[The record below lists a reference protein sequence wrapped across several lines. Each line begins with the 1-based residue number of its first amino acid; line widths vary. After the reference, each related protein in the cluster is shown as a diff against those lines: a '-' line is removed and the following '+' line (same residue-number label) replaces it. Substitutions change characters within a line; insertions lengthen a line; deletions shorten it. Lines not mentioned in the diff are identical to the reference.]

1 MATQVR
7 PELGRIDWSPIER
20 GGAAIGQGI
29 ASMGQNIAGGIGKAT
44 QQMDQRKQMQADI
57 KTTKGLVEALK
68 PTLQQMGLPEG
79 SLAQIDTL
87 FKDGSL
93 YDQYSA
99 SQKIMPMV
107 NSIFT
112 TGLQSMMNK
121 GKDQAMAG
129 IGEVLN
135 HVAIAEDSDNAFLPP
150 RYDLAEGLRLLDER
164 GFGDEAKKEFR
175 LQVDALNRF
184 SDAQRGTVEGTPLE
198 NQQEYVGP
206 NGDRKMMGFVQ
217 TGPNAGKQGWVDD
230 KGNFNPRP
238 EGWMPSYETPAT
250 RTEMKSLKDALIAD
264 ERSIKAANRYMQNRI
279 DARQGIEALTDDIM
293 GRFKTVFNSG
303 NLSPQELVLAVTKG
317 QFQGLLGQFRLE
329 TVGGGVMTEKDAER
343 IIMRLGGEPGL
354 FSNKEVVQALVTEI
368 IQDKFDG
375 YQNNLLD
382 YNIARGTLPSSQKQN
397 YPEWKALELGFP
409 GAGSVTQ
416 NTEFKSVAEAEA
428 ANLPVGTRIT
438 IGGRPAIIQ
447 P

>member
-1 MATQVR
+1 
-7 PELGRIDWSPIER
+7 
-20 GGAAIGQGI
+20 
-29 ASMGQNIAGGIGKAT
+29 
-44 QQMDQRKQMQADI
+44 
-57 KTTKGLVEALK
+57 
-68 PTLQQMGLPEG
+68 
-79 SLAQIDTL
+79 
-87 FKDGSL
+87 
-93 YDQYSA
+93 
-99 SQKIMPMV
+99 
-107 NSIFT
+107 
-112 TGLQSMMNK
+112 
-121 GKDQAMAG
+121 
-129 IGEVLN
+129 
-135 HVAIAEDSDNAFLPP
+135 
-150 RYDLAEGLRLLDER
+150 
-164 GFGDEAKKEFR
+164 
-175 LQVDALNRF
+175 
-184 SDAQRGTVEGTPLE
+184 
-198 NQQEYVGP
+198 
-206 NGDRKMMGFVQ
+206 
-217 TGPNAGKQGWVDD
+217 
-230 KGNFNPRP
+230 
-238 EGWMPSYETPAT
+238 
-250 RTEMKSLKDALIAD
+250 
-264 ERSIKAANRYMQNRI
+264 MQNRA

-303 NLSPQELVLAVTKG
+303 NLSPQELVLAVSKG

-428 ANLPVGTRIT
+428 ANLPAGTRIT